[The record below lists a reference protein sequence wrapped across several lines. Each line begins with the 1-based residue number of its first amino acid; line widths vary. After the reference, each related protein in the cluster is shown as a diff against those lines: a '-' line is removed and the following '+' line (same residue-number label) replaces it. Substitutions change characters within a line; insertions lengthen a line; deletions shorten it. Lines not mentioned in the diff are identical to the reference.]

1 MNINLH
7 SIRTKSSIPVV
18 AMGLTIIVVIAL
30 FLWMMAKQNHAI
42 ELQTELFMPA
52 NEKILNADRDLHQAK
67 IAAINVMANRGNRDE
82 EVAVW
87 QENAKQAYE
96 RYEQFLSYVQIYP
109 DVAAGRDAFEAA
121 YNQWMI
127 AAEKMVNDTNSS
139 NERQLAQQEEETF
152 QSLRSILDKKGE
164 ILLNKF
170 DALDAQLKSELKRS
184 MSITIIVVLAI
195 IIVALYFSY
204 TVPKKLT
211 SDINDL
217 IKRIDMIASGDG
229 DLTARLDV
237 NSKDEFG
244 ELAQSFNR
252 FVEKLQ
258 DLIKSTLDNVK
269 GLSSLTVQ
277 LADSSNKTKS
287 INETLNLST
296 ESIVSAV
303 HEMTLANKEMSN
315 VATNSASEAD
325 QTSQLAVKGIHVV
338 EESNK
343 CISELIKDMDTV
355 LNCSEQLEQ
364 NSTSILSVLEVIS
377 SVAEQT
383 NLLALNA
390 AIEAARAGDHGRG
403 FAVVADEVRSLAT
416 RTQQSTDDISQI
428 ISQLQSSVSQ
438 SSTAITQGKT
448 DVDKTANT
456 FQEASSVFDEIRA
469 SSRRVND
476 MAIQTA
482 AATEEQTAVAEDISK
497 NLHGLNQQTE
507 SAQQVS
513 KTGDEISKK
522 ITNFSENMM
531 NLMGRF
537 KV

>member
-1 MNINLH
+1 MNLNLQ

-18 AMGLTIIVVIAL
+18 VMGLTIIVVIAL

-152 QSLRSILDKKGE
+152 QSLRSILDNKGE
-164 ILLNKF
+164 VLLNKF

-204 TVPKKLT
+204 TVPKRLT

-237 NSKDEFG
+237 SSKDEFG
-244 ELAQSFNR
+244 ELAKSFNR

-258 DLIKSTLDNVK
+258 DLIKSTLDNVQ

-325 QTSQLAVKGIHVV
+325 QTSQLAAKGIHVV

-456 FQEASSVFDEIRA
+456 FQEASSVFDEIRS

-531 NLMGRF
+531 SLMGRF

>member
-1 MNINLH
+1 MNINLQ

-18 AMGLTIIVVIAL
+18 VMGLTIIVVIAL

-121 YNQWMI
+121 YNQWMT

-152 QSLRSILDKKGE
+152 QSLRSILDNKGE
-164 ILLNKF
+164 VLLNKF

-204 TVPKKLT
+204 TVPKRLT

-237 NSKDEFG
+237 SSKDEFG
-244 ELAQSFNR
+244 ELATSFNR

-258 DLIKSTLDNVK
+258 DLIKSTLDNVQ

-325 QTSQLAVKGIHVV
+325 QTSQLAAKGIHVV

>member
-152 QSLRSILDKKGE
+152 QSLRSILDNKGE
-164 ILLNKF
+164 VLLNKF

-325 QTSQLAVKGIHVV
+325 QTSQLAAKGIHVV

-355 LNCSEQLEQ
+355 LNCSQQLEQ

-456 FQEASSVFDEIRA
+456 FQEASSVFDEIRS

>member
-152 QSLRSILDKKGE
+152 QSLRSILDNKGE
-164 ILLNKF
+164 VLLNKF

>member
-1 MNINLH
+1 MKINLQ

-18 AMGLTIIVVIAL
+18 VMGLTIIIVIAM
-30 FLWMMAKQNHAI
+30 FLWMMNKQSDA
-42 ELQTELFMPA
+42 LQLQSELFMPA

-67 IAAINVMANRGNRDE
+67 IAAINVMTNRGDRAE
-82 EVAVW
+82 EVASW

-96 RYEQFLSYVQIYP
+96 RYEQFLDYVQIYP
-109 DVAAGRDAFEAA
+109 DVAAGKEAFEAA
-121 YNQWMI
+121 YSEWMV
-127 AAEKMVNDTNSS
+127 ASEKMVNESTSS
-139 NERQLAQQEEETF
+139 NERELAQKEEEAF
-152 QSLRSILDKKGE
+152 QSVRSILDKKGE
-164 ILLNKF
+164 VLINKF
-170 DALDAQLKSELKRS
+170 AVLDEQLASDLRRSET
-184 MSITIIVVLAI
+184 ITISVVLAI
-195 IIVALYFSY
+195 IVVALYFSY

-211 SDINDL
+211 TDINDL

-237 NSKDEFG
+237 SSKDEFG

-258 DLIKSTLDNVK
+258 DLIKTTLDNVK

-325 QTSQLAVKGIHVV
+325 QTSQLAIKGIHVV

-355 LNCSEQLEQ
+355 LTCSEQLEQ

-416 RTQQSTDDISQI
+416 RTQQSTDDISHI

-438 SSTAITQGKT
+438 SSTAIIQGKT

-522 ITNFSENMM
+522 ITHFSENMM

>member
-1 MNINLH
+1 
-7 SIRTKSSIPVV
+7 
-18 AMGLTIIVVIAL
+18 
-30 FLWMMAKQNHAI
+30 
-42 ELQTELFMPA
+42 
-52 NEKILNADRDLHQAK
+52 
-67 IAAINVMANRGNRDE
+67 
-82 EVAVW
+82 
-87 QENAKQAYE
+87 
-96 RYEQFLSYVQIYP
+96 
-109 DVAAGRDAFEAA
+109 
-121 YNQWMI
+121 
-127 AAEKMVNDTNSS
+127 
-139 NERQLAQQEEETF
+139 
-152 QSLRSILDKKGE
+152 
-164 ILLNKF
+164 
-170 DALDAQLKSELKRS
+170 

-456 FQEASSVFDEIRA
+456 FQEASSVFDEIRS

>member
-109 DVAAGRDAFEAA
+109 DVAAGREAFEAA

-152 QSLRSILDKKGE
+152 QSLRSILDNKGE
-164 ILLNKF
+164 VLLNKF

-237 NSKDEFG
+237 SSKDEFG

-531 NLMGRF
+531 SLMGRF

>member
-1 MNINLH
+1 MNINLQ

-18 AMGLTIIVVIAL
+18 VMGLTIAVVIAM
-30 FLWMMAKQNHAI
+30 FLWMMSKQNHAI
-42 ELQTELFMPA
+42 DIQTELFMPA

-67 IAAINVMANRGNRDE
+67 IALINILTNRGDKAE
-82 EVAVW
+82 ETKAW
-87 QENAKQAYE
+87 QENIQQAYD
-96 RYEQFLSYVQIYP
+96 RYNQFLEYTKIYP
-109 DVAAGRDAFEAA
+109 DVSAGQDAFETAFK
-121 YNQWMI
+121 NWNI
-127 AAEKMVNDTNSS
+127 ATERMVNASTTS
-139 NERQLAQQEEETF
+139 NQQELAKLEEEAF

-170 DALDAQLKSELKRS
+170 HVLDAQLKSDLQRS
-184 MSITIIVVLAI
+184 MTVTIIVVLTI
-195 IIVALYFSY
+195 MVVALYFSY
-204 TVPKKLT
+204 IVPKRLT
-211 SDINDL
+211 DDINDL
-217 IKRIDMIASGDG
+217 IKRINEIASGDG

-237 NSKDEFG
+237 SSKDEFG
-244 ELAQSFNR
+244 DLAQSFNQ

-258 DLIKSTLDNVK
+258 DLIKTTLDNVK
-269 GLSSLTVQ
+269 GLSSLTLQ

-315 VATNSASEAD
+315 VATNSASEAE

-355 LNCSEQLEQ
+355 LNCSHQLEQ

-428 ISQLQSSVSQ
+428 ITQLQNSVSQ

-456 FQEASSVFDEIRA
+456 FQEASNVFDDIRA

-497 NLHGLNQQTE
+497 NLHGLNEQTE
-507 SAQQVS
+507 SAQTVS

-531 NLMGRF
+531 SLMGRF

>member
-1 MNINLH
+1 MNINLQ

-96 RYEQFLSYVQIYP
+96 RYEQFLDYVQIYP

-152 QSLRSILDKKGE
+152 QSLRSILDNKGE
-164 ILLNKF
+164 VLLNKF

-237 NSKDEFG
+237 SSKDEFG

-258 DLIKSTLDNVK
+258 DLIKSTLDNVQ

>member
-1 MNINLH
+1 MNLNLQ

-18 AMGLTIIVVIAL
+18 VMGLTIIVVIAL

-67 IAAINVMANRGNRDE
+67 IAAINVIANRGNRDE

-96 RYEQFLSYVQIYP
+96 RYEQFLDYVQIYP

-139 NERQLAQQEEETF
+139 NERQLAQQEEETY

-164 ILLNKF
+164 VLLNKF

-258 DLIKSTLDNVK
+258 DLIKSTLDNVQ

-325 QTSQLAVKGIHVV
+325 QTSQLAAKGIHVV

-456 FQEASSVFDEIRA
+456 FQEASSVFDEIRS

>member
-1 MNINLH
+1 MNINLQ

-18 AMGLTIIVVIAL
+18 VMGLTIIVVIAL

-121 YNQWMI
+121 YNQWMT

-152 QSLRSILDKKGE
+152 QSLRSILDNKGE
-164 ILLNKF
+164 VLLNKF

-204 TVPKKLT
+204 TVPKRLT

-237 NSKDEFG
+237 SSKDEFG
-244 ELAQSFNR
+244 ELAKSFNR

-258 DLIKSTLDNVK
+258 DLIKSTLDNVQ

-355 LNCSEQLEQ
+355 LNCSQQLEQ

-531 NLMGRF
+531 SLMGRF

>member
-18 AMGLTIIVVIAL
+18 VMGLTIIVVIAL

-152 QSLRSILDKKGE
+152 QSLRSILDNKGE
-164 ILLNKF
+164 VLLNKF

>member
-1 MNINLH
+1 MNINLQ

-18 AMGLTIIVVIAL
+18 VMGLTIVVVIAM
-30 FLWMMAKQNHAI
+30 FLWMMSKQNHAI

-67 IAAINVMANRGNRDE
+67 IASINILTDRGDKAE
-82 EVAVW
+82 ETKVW
-87 QENAKQAYE
+87 QENIQQARQ
-96 RYEQFLSYVQIYP
+96 RYEQFLDYTKIYP
-109 DVAAGRDAFEAA
+109 DVSNGKEAFEEAFK
-121 YNQWMI
+121 NWNI
-127 AAEKMVNDTNSS
+127 ATEKMVNESTAS
-139 NERQLAQQEEETF
+139 NQQELAQLEEEAF
-152 QSLRSILDKKGE
+152 QNLRSILDKKGE
-164 ILLNKF
+164 VLLNKF
-170 DALDAQLKSELKRS
+170 HVLDTQLKSDLKRS
-184 MSITIIVVLAI
+184 MTLTIIVVLAI
-195 IIVALYFSY
+195 IVVALYFSY

-258 DLIKSTLDNVK
+258 DLIKTTLDNVK

-343 CISELIKDMDTV
+343 CISELIKDMDIV
-355 LNCSEQLEQ
+355 LNCSQQLEQ

-428 ISQLQSSVSQ
+428 ITQLQNSVSQ
-438 SSTAITQGKT
+438 SSSAITQGKT

-456 FQEASSVFDEIRA
+456 FQEASTVFDEIRA

>member
-1 MNINLH
+1 MNINLQ

-18 AMGLTIIVVIAL
+18 VMGLTIIVVIAM

-67 IAAINVMANRGNRDE
+67 IAAINVMTNRGNRDE
-82 EVAVW
+82 EIASW

-96 RYEQFLSYVQIYP
+96 RYEQFLDYVQIYP
-109 DVAAGRDAFEAA
+109 DVSAGRDAFEAA
-121 YNQWMI
+121 YTQWMI
-127 AAEKMVNDTNSS
+127 AAEKMVNDTTSS

-164 ILLNKF
+164 VLLNKF
-170 DALDAQLKSELKRS
+170 DALDAQLKSELKSS
-184 MSITIIVVLAI
+184 MSITIIVVLAVI
-195 IIVALYFSY
+195 VVALYFSY

-355 LNCSEQLEQ
+355 LNCSQLLEQ

-456 FQEASSVFDEIRA
+456 FQEASSVFDEIRS

-531 NLMGRF
+531 SLMGRF

>member
-1 MNINLH
+1 MNINLQ

-18 AMGLTIIVVIAL
+18 VMGLTIIVVIAL

-152 QSLRSILDKKGE
+152 QSLRSILDNKGE
-164 ILLNKF
+164 VLLNKF

-325 QTSQLAVKGIHVV
+325 QTSQLAAKGIHVV

>member
-1 MNINLH
+1 MKINLQ

-18 AMGLTIIVVIAL
+18 VMGLTIIIVIAM
-30 FLWMMAKQNHAI
+30 FLWMMNKQSDA
-42 ELQTELFMPA
+42 LQLQSELFMPA
-52 NEKILNADRDLHQAK
+52 NEKILNADRDLYQSK
-67 IAAINVMANRGNRDE
+67 IAAINVMTNRGDRAE
-82 EVAVW
+82 EVASW

-96 RYEQFLSYVQIYP
+96 RYEQFLDYVQIYP
-109 DVAAGRDAFEAA
+109 DVAAGKEAFEAA
-121 YNQWMI
+121 YSEWMV
-127 AAEKMVNDTNSS
+127 ASEKMVNESTSS
-139 NERQLAQQEEETF
+139 NERELAQKEEEAF
-152 QSLRSILDKKGE
+152 QSVRSILDKKGE
-164 ILLNKF
+164 VLINKF
-170 DALDAQLKSELKRS
+170 AVLDEQLASDLRRSET
-184 MSITIIVVLAI
+184 ITIIVVLAI
-195 IIVALYFSY
+195 IVVALYFSY

-211 SDINDL
+211 TDINDL

-237 NSKDEFG
+237 SSKDEFG

-258 DLIKSTLDNVK
+258 DLIKTTLDNVK
-269 GLSSLTVQ
+269 GLSSLTIQ

-325 QTSQLAVKGIHVV
+325 QTSQLAIKGIHVV

-355 LNCSEQLEQ
+355 LTCSEQLEQ

-416 RTQQSTDDISQI
+416 RTQQSTDDISHI

-522 ITNFSENMM
+522 ITHFSENMM

>member
-1 MNINLH
+1 MNLNLQ

-18 AMGLTIIVVIAL
+18 VMGLTIIVVIAL

-96 RYEQFLSYVQIYP
+96 RYEQFLDYVQIYP

-164 ILLNKF
+164 VLLNKF

-204 TVPKKLT
+204 TVPKRLT

-237 NSKDEFG
+237 SSKDEFG
-244 ELAQSFNR
+244 ELAKSFNR

-258 DLIKSTLDNVK
+258 DLIKSTLDNVQ

-325 QTSQLAVKGIHVV
+325 QTSQLAAKGIHVV

-456 FQEASSVFDEIRA
+456 FQEASSVFDEIRS

>member
-1 MNINLH
+1 
-7 SIRTKSSIPVV
+7 
-18 AMGLTIIVVIAL
+18 
-30 FLWMMAKQNHAI
+30 
-42 ELQTELFMPA
+42 
-52 NEKILNADRDLHQAK
+52 
-67 IAAINVMANRGNRDE
+67 
-82 EVAVW
+82 
-87 QENAKQAYE
+87 
-96 RYEQFLSYVQIYP
+96 
-109 DVAAGRDAFEAA
+109 
-121 YNQWMI
+121 
-127 AAEKMVNDTNSS
+127 
-139 NERQLAQQEEETF
+139 
-152 QSLRSILDKKGE
+152 
-164 ILLNKF
+164 
-170 DALDAQLKSELKRS
+170 

-237 NSKDEFG
+237 SSKDEFG

-383 NLLALNA
+383 KLLALNA